1 MITFAK
7 GGMRVSRILLVEDDP
22 FLRGGLSEL
31 LTREGYEIDACTSAR
46 GASSCIEDSA
56 CDLIVLD
63 IGLPDGDGI
72 ELCKEWRASGVRTP
86 ILFLTA
92 WDEELSAVHA
102 LDAGGDDYV
111 AKPFRMLELL
121 SRVRALLRR
130 GEPAPLS
137 RPGLEVD
144 EERLTVRKDG
154 EAVFLT
160 PTEFRLLSSLIRA
173 SGRILTRELLLSH
186 LWDDGGQFIDDNTLS
201 VHIRRLREK
210 IGAERILTVR
220 GVGYQW
226 EDRP

>member
-1 MITFAK
+1 M
-7 GGMRVSRILLVEDDP
+7 SRILLVEDDP

-72 ELCKEWRASGVRTP
+72 ELCKEWRASGVRMP

-92 WDEELSAVHA
+92 CDEELSAVHA

-111 AKPFRMLELL
+111 TKPFRMLELL